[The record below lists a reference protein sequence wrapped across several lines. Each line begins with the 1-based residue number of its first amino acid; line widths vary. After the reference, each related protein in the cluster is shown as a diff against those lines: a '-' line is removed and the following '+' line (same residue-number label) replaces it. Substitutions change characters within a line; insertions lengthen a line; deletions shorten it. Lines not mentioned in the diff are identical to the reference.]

1 MAAAAI
7 VAAQK
12 FSSQMTQAQVR
23 LVEYD
28 QQEQQQQQQGS
39 KRIDFFIQLA
49 EDVLGTSGEALHR
62 RILDELL
69 KGIYP
74 EAPEPRVPYFDQI
87 ESLTAANEHLGEQVA
102 ALLKCRASK
111 TRETVKLED
120 ALASQKHKAA
130 VVKREMVELEAKFR
144 VLCSIYEQ
152 TRQDEILSN
161 VQLDVYADTVQRR
174 RKLWADENKDLEQ
187 LPVEHRR
194 IKAEDLAL
202 REAIDLAEQTA
213 EDPADNN
220 SVDWQLGVRM
230 LLENYENRAALVRA
244 TLKDAPS
251 FAHGTIEIADI
262 PQCIAKLGIVIELN
276 EFAFLAIELDEA
288 QIVRSSNG
296 RIDVLALQDIL
307 QSIDDRTVESL
318 S

>member
-23 LVEYD
+23 LIEYD
-28 QQEQQQQQQGS
+28 QQGQQQQQQGTQ
-39 KRIDFFIQLA
+39 RIEFFVQLA
-49 EDVLGTSGEALHR
+49 EDVFGTGDKLHR

-69 KGIYP
+69 QGIYP

-87 ESLTAANEHLGEQVA
+87 ESLTAANQHLGEQVA

-111 TRETVKLED
+111 TTETVKLEH
-120 ALASQKHKAA
+120 ALASQKHRAA

-144 VLCSIYEQ
+144 VMRSIYEQ
-152 TRQDEILSN
+152 TRQDEILLN
-161 VQLDVYADTVQRR
+161 VQLEVYADTVQRR
-174 RKLWADENKDLEQ
+174 RKLWADENKDMEK

-194 IKAEDLAL
+194 IKAEELAL

-220 SVDWQLGVRM
+220 SVDWQLAVRM
-230 LLENYENRAALVRA
+230 LLENYESRAALVRA
-244 TLKDAPS
+244 TFKDAPS
-251 FAHGTIEIADI
+251 FAHGTIEIGDI

-276 EFAFLAIELDEA
+276 EFAFLAIELDDA
-288 QIVRSSNG
+288 QIVRSTNG

-307 QSIDDRTVESL
+307 QSIDDRTSETTS
-318 S
+318 

>member
-23 LVEYD
+23 LIEYD
-28 QQEQQQQQQGS
+28 QQGQQQQQQGT
-39 KRIDFFIQLA
+39 KRIEFFVQLA
-49 EDVLGTSGEALHR
+49 EDVFGTGDKLHR

-69 KGIYP
+69 QGIYP

-87 ESLTAANEHLGEQVA
+87 ESLTAANQHLGEQVA

-111 TRETVKLED
+111 TTETVKLEH
-120 ALASQKHKAA
+120 ALASQKHRAA

-144 VLCSIYEQ
+144 VMRSIYEQ
-152 TRQDEILSN
+152 TRQDEILLN
-161 VQLDVYADTVQRR
+161 VQLEVYADTIQRR
-174 RKLWADENKDLEQ
+174 RKLWADENKDMEK

-194 IKAEDLAL
+194 IKAEELAL

-213 EDPADNN
+213 EDPADNS
-220 SVDWQLGVRM
+220 SVDWHLAVRM
-230 LLENYENRAALVRA
+230 LLENYESRAALVRA

-251 FAHGTIEIADI
+251 FANGTIEIGDI

-276 EFAFLAIELDEA
+276 EFAFLAIELDDA
-288 QIVRSSNG
+288 QIVRSTNG

-307 QSIDDRTVESL
+307 QSIDDRTSETPS
-318 S
+318 